1 MYDIIDNICLYF
13 IMWGWKV
20 DEVLLRYLVMY
31 IEIVSSFFKCGYL
44 VKIMIGVVVFFLL
57 YIFFFGSKKLFVS
70 ILCFWFIFLKFWVWF
85 YDLLF
90 VVFKSFVYKLKINEF
105 KKWNV
110 YLNFI
115 FFSL

>member
-31 IEIVSSFFKCGYL
+31 IEIVSSFFKGGYL

-57 YIFFFGSKKLFVS
+57 YIFFLVVKSCLLV
-70 ILCFWFIFLKFWVWF
+70 F
-85 YDLLF
+85 YVFDL
-90 VVFKSFVYKLKINEF
+90 YI
-105 KKWNV
+105 
-110 YLNFI
+110 
-115 FFSL
+115 